1 MVSDLL
7 SEFTDKLLTVM
18 IEVTKSEAKTDK
30 DNIETD
36 RQREMEPPSDE
47 GTLSLHPRCGTRNPV
62 AASVGMVEA
71 RRPARQHRR
80 PSGPSGGRAGGSGHN
95 INKICPPTI

>member
-36 RQREMEPPSDE
+36 RDLVGR
-47 GTLSLHPRCGTRNPV
+47 
-62 AASVGMVEA
+62 AASRLAAASE
-71 RRPARQHRR
+71 
-80 PSGPSGGRAGGSGHN
+80 
-95 INKICPPTI
+95 